1 MRRII
6 ILIKN
11 RLYFS
16 IFLVILNSLVIT
28 NAFDSILPRSM
39 SVIAPQSQELIFFSR
54 ASENII
60 TFTRQLSSQD
70 FMNWLS
76 DSQEGIS
83 SISTNSILVTQPST
97 NKEGNEGSDN
107 INILDRLAL
116 FYERNRGDVH
126 LTLFYS
132 VVSLIYGFL
141 CGSGII
147 TFGRKKKKPHD

>member
-28 NAFDSILPRSM
+28 NAFDSIPPRSM
-39 SVIAPQSQELIFFSR
+39 NVIALQSQELIFFSR
-54 ASENII
+54 TSENII

-70 FMNWLS
+70 FMNWPS

-97 NKEGNEGSDN
+97 NKESNEGSDN

-116 FYERNRGDVH
+116 FYERNKGDVH